1 MKQTNILTKYQ
12 VNYEIA
18 QEVNFAKLRT
28 FLKDVSRL
36 YPNFDAWLN
45 FTFLRNLAS
54 GQRKIALAHNGNEI
68 MGAALLKSD
77 IFESKICTFYV
88 DPAFRGM
95 NIGSKLMDLSI
106 STLDNPN
113 TFITVCDQRKSELAP
128 LLSSRGFTLERSV
141 NGLYHSHSS
150 EHFYKL

>member
-1 MKQTNILTKYQ
+1 MKQFNILTKHQ
-12 VNYEIA
+12 INYEITCHI
-18 QEVNFAKLRT
+18 NFQKLRA
-28 FLKDVSRL
+28 FLVDVSGF
-36 YPNFDAWLN
+36 YPNFDRWLN
-45 FTFLRNLAS
+45 FKFCRNLAS

-68 MGAALLKSD
+68 IGVALLKSD
-77 IFESKICTFYV
+77 TFESKICTFYV

-106 STLDNPN
+106 SALDNPN
-113 TFITVCDQRKSELAP
+113 TFITVCDERNSELAP

-141 NGLYHSHSS
+141 DGLYYSHSS

>member
-1 MKQTNILTKYQ
+1 MKRTNILTKYQ
-12 VNYEIA
+12 VNYEITCHI
-18 QEVNFAKLRT
+18 NFQKLRA
-28 FLKDVSRL
+28 FLVDVSGL
-36 YPNFDAWLN
+36 YPNFDGWLN
-45 FTFLRNLAS
+45 FKFCRNLAS

-68 MGAALLKSD
+68 IGAALLKSD
-77 IFESKICTFYV
+77 TFESKICTFYV

-113 TFITVCDQRKSELAP
+113 TFITVCDERKSELDP
-128 LLSSRGFTLERSV
+128 LLSSRGFTLEKSV
-141 NGLYHSHSS
+141 GGLYHSRSF

>member
-1 MKQTNILTKYQ
+1 MKQTNILTSYQ
-12 VNYEIA
+12 VNYEIT
-18 QEVNFAKLRT
+18 QNINFTELKM
-28 FLKDVSRL
+28 FLNDVAGL
-36 YPNFDAWLN
+36 YPNFDGWLN
-45 FTFLRNLAS
+45 FTFRRNLTS

-68 MGAALLKSD
+68 IGVALLKSD
-77 IFESKICTFYV
+77 TFESKICTFYV

-106 STLDNPN
+106 STLDSPT
-113 TFITVCDQRKSELAP
+113 TFITVCDERKSELAP

-141 NGLYHSHSS
+141 GGLYHPHSF

>member
-1 MKQTNILTKYQ
+1 MKQFNSLKKYQ
-12 VNYEIA
+12 IDYEVTQRIDY
-18 QEVNFAKLRT
+18 QNLRA
-28 FLKDVSRL
+28 FLVDVSGF
-36 YPNFDAWLN
+36 YPNFDGWLN
-45 FTFLRNLAS
+45 FKFCRNLAS
-54 GQRKIALAHNGNEI
+54 GQRKIILAHNGNEI
-68 MGAALLKSD
+68 IGAALLKSD
-77 IFESKICTFYV
+77 NLESKICTFYV

-113 TFITVCDQRKSELAP
+113 TFITVCDERKSELAP

-141 NGLYHSHSS
+141 DGLYHSHSS